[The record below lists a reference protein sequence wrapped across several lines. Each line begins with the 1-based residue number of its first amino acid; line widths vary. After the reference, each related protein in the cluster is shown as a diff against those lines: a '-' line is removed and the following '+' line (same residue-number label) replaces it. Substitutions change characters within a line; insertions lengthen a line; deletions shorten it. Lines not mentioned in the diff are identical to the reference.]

1 MVDTT
6 LEQAQRM
13 KAPRAIA
20 LCQCFDGALAFQAGD
35 WTRAEASLRRSV
47 DLYHEIGAASGE
59 ALARQQLGVVL
70 TAKGALAEALD
81 VLEEGVTVA
90 ERAVMRAH
98 CQARLFATMARNR
111 LAADD
116 LAAAD
121 EALTWGL
128 RTSRRHGNC
137 ATCDALL
144 LPVAA
149 RVRLA
154 QGRVQEA
161 EQFCSAL
168 NRAALDYASR
178 TWIAMA
184 RQVQGRVA
192 AAQGAPEQALRAFRK
207 AIRGFRQAGFTYE
220 VARCLLAMA
229 DVLENCDAEND
240 GAKAARTRREGQQI
254 LAGLLGNC

>member
-1 MVDTT
+1 M
-6 LEQAQRM
+6 
-13 KAPRAIA
+13 
-20 LCQCFDGALAFQAGD
+20 
-35 WTRAEASLRRSV
+35 RRSV
-47 DLYHEIGAASGE
+47 ALYHEIGAASGE
-59 ALARQQLGVVL
+59 SLARQQLGVVL

-121 EALTWGL
+121 EALAWGL

-154 QGRVQEA
+154 QGRVPEA
-161 EQFCSAL
+161 EQFCTAL
-168 NRAALDYASR
+168 NRAALDYGSR

-192 AAQGAPEQALRAFRK
+192 AAQGAHEDALRAFRK
-207 AIRGFRQAGFTYE
+207 AIRGFRQAGFIYE
-220 VARCLLAMA
+220 VARCLR
-229 DVLENCDAEND
+229 
-240 GAKAARTRREGQQI
+240 AKAQVLADRGDQEDEARAQRARREAQQI
-254 LAGLLGNC
+254 LAGLLGEF